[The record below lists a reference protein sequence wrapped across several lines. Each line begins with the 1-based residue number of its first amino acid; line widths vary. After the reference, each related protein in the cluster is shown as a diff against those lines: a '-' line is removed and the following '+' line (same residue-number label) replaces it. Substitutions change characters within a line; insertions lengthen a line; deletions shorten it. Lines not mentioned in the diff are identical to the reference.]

1 MPTID
6 AEVDPQT
13 VPDTVVLKLDV
24 EGSETTVLEGL
35 WQQYSKRCE
44 GGTTVLLVEDFV
56 DNSMVSYLSDWSLS
70 EKLTPYNSFWSIQRK
85 NFQICVCLSA
95 AETDAVRCTS

>member
-24 EGSETTVLEGL
+24 EGSETTVLEGAVA
-35 WQQYSKRCE
+35 
-44 GGTTVLLVEDFV
+44 TV
-56 DNSMVSYLSDWSLS
+56 
-70 EKLTPYNSFWSIQRK
+70 Q
-85 NFQICVCLSA
+85 
-95 AETDAVRCTS
+95 